1 MNLQASWILT
11 TTEFVFL
18 FNSPQ
23 SNVMEKKMILLMAI
37 VAVQSMAYSYPISP
51 RPLRLLIEESELI
64 VWAHVTDIRT
74 TMVKGKY
81 TFDNTVAVLAIQQV
95 LQGKLAATEIEVPYP
110 AGLICPAPPR
120 FEKNSDVLVFLD
132 HDKKRYSVHAL
143 SYGVKQLTN
152 EELIIYKARIG
163 EMQQIIKLENTDQKF
178 MSITEWLVKCSEE
191 KATRYE
197 GVYELSRGS
206 DFMSYYDRNEPQPFQ
221 HALTNEQRARLK
233 NALLATEELSYT
245 ELGLIDLVYASD
257 GERICKFIL
266 NKLKAF
272 DESELWYA
280 SDFMQ
285 RINLYKS
292 SQRTLE
298 LAKTFEDDRF
308 DNNMKPNQLRILLNE
323 FVAEAEKLM

>member
-1 MNLQASWILT
+1 MK
-11 TTEFVFL
+11 
-18 FNSPQ
+18 
-23 SNVMEKKMILLMAI
+23 KKMILLMVAI
-37 VAVQSMAYSYPISP
+37 AVQSMVYSYPISP

-64 VWAHVTDIRT
+64 VWAHVSDIRT
-74 TMVKGKY
+74 TTTKGKY
-81 TFDNTVAVLAIQQV
+81 SFDNTVAVLTIQQV
-95 LQGKLAATEIEVPYP
+95 LQGKLSHSEIEVSYP

-120 FEKNSDVLVFLD
+120 FQKNSDVLVFLD
-132 HDKKRYSVHAL
+132 RDKKGYEVHAL

-163 EMQQIIKLENTDQKF
+163 EMQQIIKLEDSDQKF
-178 MSITEWLVKCSEE
+178 MQTTEWLVKCSED
-191 KATRYE
+191 KATRHE

-206 DFMSYYDRNEPQPFQ
+206 DFMSYYDRNESQPFQ

-245 ELGLIDLVYASD
+245 ELGLIDLAYASD
-257 GERICKFIL
+257 GEMICKFIL

-272 DESELWYA
+272 DERELWYA
-280 SDFMQ
+280 GDFMQ

-308 DNNMKPNQLRILLNE
+308 DNNMKPNQLRTLLKE
-323 FVAEAEKLM
+323 FVREAEKLML